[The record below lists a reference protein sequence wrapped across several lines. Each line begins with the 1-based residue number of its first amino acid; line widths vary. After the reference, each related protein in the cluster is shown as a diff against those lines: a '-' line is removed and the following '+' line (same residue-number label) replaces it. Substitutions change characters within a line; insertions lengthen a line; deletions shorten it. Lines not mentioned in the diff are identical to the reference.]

1 MRLIPKQPR
10 SIVAALLA
18 IAVHVALALFL
29 LFGVRW
35 QNKSGEAMLVEVV
48 PPPPVTKSVPRRSPW
63 LRRPSRH
70 RPPCCPGRPAR
81 QAARRAAAAVKA
93 EPKLARRT
101 WRVDIAMNARLERS
115 ASRKNARQG
124 AVGQAEARA
133 GPAGPGEARASC

>member
-48 PPPPVTKSVPRRSPW
+48 PPPPVTKSVPPPQPVAKPPPEPPPPAPPPPGSANRHVRR
-63 LRRPSRH
+63 RRPSRPNPN
-70 RPPCCPGRPAR
+70 RSPS
-81 QAARRAAAAVKA
+81 
-93 EPKLARRT
+93 RT
-101 WRVDIAMNARLERS
+101 WRKWTS
-115 ASRKNARQG
+115 
-124 AVGQAEARA
+124 
-133 GPAGPGEARASC
+133 P